1 MNPMKTKIITTSLT
15 AIALLASLTSAIS
28 PASAKVYSAKTQINR
43 NNFDYPSGYFRDD
56 KWGVQLSYSKKEY
69 KFERIHLETQQL
81 ISSSKVTK
89 YGDKNRQT
97 YTWEKDGYSYKVS
110 YRPQQSD
117 IIRLEIY
124 HPSGQAILN
133 RLLYSSF

>member
-1 MNPMKTKIITTSLT
+1 MKSKIITASLT
-15 AIALLASLTSAIS
+15 AIALLTSLTSVTSAIS
-28 PASAKVYSAKTQINR
+28 PVSAKVYSAKAQANT

-56 KWGVQLSYSKKEY
+56 KWGVQLRYDKGQY
-69 KFERIHLETQQL
+69 KFERIHLKTKQI
-81 ISSSKVTK
+81 ISSSKVIK
-89 YGDKNRQT
+89 SGDKNRQV
-97 YTWEKDGYSYKVS
+97 YTWKKDGYSYKVS

-133 RLLYSSF
+133 RLLNSSF

>member
-1 MNPMKTKIITTSLT
+1 LSSD
-15 AIALLASLTSAIS
+15 IALLTSLTSAIS
-28 PASAKVYSAKTQINR
+28 PASAKAYSAKTQATT
-43 NNFDYPSGYFRDD
+43 NNFDYPSGYFKDD
-56 KWGVQLSYSKKEY
+56 KWGVQLSYDKGQY

-89 YGDKNRQT
+89 SGDKNRQF
-97 YTWEKDGYSYKVS
+97 YTWKKDGYSYKVS

-117 IIRLEIY
+117 IIRLGIY
-124 HPSGQAILN
+124 HPSGQPILN